1 MSNSD
6 TTGGLDLSTPNGKI
20 ALFLFCVGLLV
31 YFVPFIVARSR
42 AVNNVPQIFV
52 LNLFLGWTLIG
63 WVLALIWALKPVEKR
78 VSIVPTQS
86 TSLLTDISLNNQC
99 AKGKHTAPPFGKI
112 CTQCGAKL

>member
-1 MSNSD
+1 MTNSD
-6 TTGGLDLSTPNGKI
+6 TPSGI

-52 LNLFLGWTLIG
+52 LNLFLGWTLLG

-78 VSIVPTQS
+78 ISVTTPQS
-86 TSLLTDISLNNQC
+86 APLLIDASLNKQC
-99 AKGKHTAPPFGKI
+99 SKGKHTAPPFGKF
-112 CTQCGAKL
+112 CTRCGTIL